1 LNNNNNNNNIEEDRK
16 EEIKLT
22 DNLNDIFK
30 KYPYIM
36 QAYTEKGLLCVGC
49 RVSKFDTIG
58 ESFVHNKVK
67 DKNDFLIYLNDVKNR
82 KLE

>member
-1 LNNNNNNNNIEEDRK
+1 MENIEKDG
-16 EEIKLT
+16 IKLT

-36 QAYTEKGLLCVGC
+36 QVYVEKGMQCVGC
-49 RVSKFDTIG
+49 KISKFETIS
-58 ESFVHNKVK
+58 ETFIHNKVK
-67 DKNDFLIYLNDVKNR
+67 DKEDFLIYLNKVKDR